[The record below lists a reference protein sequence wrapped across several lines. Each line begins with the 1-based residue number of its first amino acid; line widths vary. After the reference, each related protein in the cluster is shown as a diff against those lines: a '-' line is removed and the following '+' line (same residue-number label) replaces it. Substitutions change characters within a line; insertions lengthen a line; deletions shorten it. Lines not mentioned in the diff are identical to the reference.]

1 MRRNWWAFWRKV
13 LKRLQN
19 FSIQLLVLDD
29 GWSSVVQEKQEK
41 KEIAGLRRRAALAQ
55 TASVLLGLF
64 GTGCV
69 CLYFQPA
76 LFGISTDPPETAGWL
91 LIWLLAGIGLLC
103 ISCFFF
109 TLVTQWT
116 KRLLWIRENVAPS
129 IMKLSLEVDDGSDST
144 TFYALLVPVAGTR
157 NTGWRMSLWAKPP
170 NLRRFLNKEFS
181 ARVYFDPESGRPALV
196 DFDHGI
202 LWSMA
207 GSGSTKR
214 IGAE

>member
-1 MRRNWWAFWRKV
+1 MEEK
-13 LKRLQN
+13 
-19 FSIQLLVLDD
+19 
-29 GWSSVVQEKQEK
+29 QEKQE
-41 KEIAGLRRRAALAQ
+41 IARLRRRTTLAR
-55 TASVLLGLF
+55 TASILLAIFGLC
-64 GTGCV
+64 CV
-69 CLYFQPA
+69 CLYLRPGLLGLPVEQHDSY
-76 LFGISTDPPETAGWL
+76 GGK
-91 LIWLLAGIGLLC
+91 LIWLLVGVGLIA

-109 TLVTQWT
+109 TIVTQWT

-129 IMKLSLEVDDGSDST
+129 IMNLSLEVDDGSDST

-181 ARVYFDPESGRPALV
+181 SRVYFDPESGRPAVV